1 MPTAFRC
8 PACGCENRDT
18 ARFCGDCGRPLATH
32 VSCVA
37 CGTQNPRGRRFCD
50 ACGGALDAPRRQSD
64 APARD
69 ARREPDQL
77 AGGRYQLQRFLGEG
91 AKKRVHLARDTRLGR
106 EVAIA
111 FIKSEGLDLVRV
123 RREAEAMGRLG
134 DHPHIVTVH
143 DVAEEGEHVY
153 LTSFSS
159 SLSAWWMPD
168 RNTADEH
175 ASDRF
180 RFHRSE

>member
-1 MPTAFRC
+1 METSLRC
-8 PACGCENRDT
+8 SRCGCENRET
-18 ARFCGDCGRPLATH
+18 ARFCGECGQPFATT

-50 ACGGALDAPRRQSD
+50 ACGGALDGPRRD
-64 APARD
+64 AGAPEKRARED
-69 ARREPDQL
+69 PDRL

-134 DHPHIVTVH
+134 DHPNVVTVH
-143 DVAEEGEHVY
+143 DVVEEAGRV
-153 LTSFSS
+153 
-159 SLSAWWMPD
+159 
-168 RNTADEH
+168 
-175 ASDRF
+175 
-180 RFHRSE
+180 